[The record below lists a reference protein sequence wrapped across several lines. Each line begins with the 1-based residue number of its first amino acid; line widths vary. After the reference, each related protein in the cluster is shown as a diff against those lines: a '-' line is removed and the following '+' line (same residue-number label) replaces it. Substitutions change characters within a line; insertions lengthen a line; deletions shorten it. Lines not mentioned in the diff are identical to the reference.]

1 MQTLPGLDEL
11 KGRYLLQPPSAARNR
26 IFMSIS
32 IAILLLIGWLDN
44 ITGYEFG
51 FFIFYFIPVAI
62 ASWYVGKQQGIFVAV
77 ASAICWYLSDRY
89 TNHPYSKSYLI
100 YWEMF
105 MRLIS
110 FITTSLT
117 ISRIRQ
123 MLTNEENLNAKLE
136 RTLQELTALK
146 GMPPRCV
153 GCHVLHDPTATRPR
167 NENEEPQIQP
177 ENSE

>member
-1 MQTLPGLDEL
+1 MQAPPRVAEL
-11 KGRYLLQPPSAARNR
+11 KDRYLLLQPSAARNR
-26 IFMSIS
+26 ILMAAS
-32 IAILLLIGWLDN
+32 AAVLLLIGWLDN

-62 ASWYVGKQQGIFVAV
+62 ASWYVGRRHGLFIAV

-89 TNHPYSKSYLI
+89 TNHPYSKAYFI

-117 ISRIRQ
+117 VSRIRQ
-123 MLTNEENLNAKLE
+123 MLTNEEHLNAKLE

-153 GCHVLHDPTATRPR
+153 GCHVLHDPIAPRPSAER
-167 NENEEPQIQP
+167 DHPQNAAK
-177 ENSE
+177 E